1 MGDPHSPGMAIVTC
15 AWMEKE
21 WMNILDEKDKK
32 YFKVKRFM
40 DDILCIYAKAPEWK
54 YDEFINDFCKSE
66 VYVEP
71 LKLEDGKEATFLE
84 TRFKIEQDKIS
95 FWLKNENE
103 KEKKIWRYNHF
114 HSHGSFKQKRA
125 TLTACLKKTEKMASN
140 KHVFIDSACNKIK
153 EFQDLAYP
161 KSILKG
167 ACTSLAA
174 TTGNGAWMGVK
185 RHIR

>member
-71 LKLEDGKEATFLE
+71 LKLEDGKDATFLE
-84 TRFKIEQDKIS
+84 TKFKTENDKIS
-95 FWLKNENE
+95 FSLKYEKNET
-103 KEKKIWRYNHF
+103 EKKIWRYNHF
-114 HSHGSFKQKRA
+114 LSRGSFKQKGQR
-125 TLTACLKKTEKMASN
+125 
-140 KHVFIDSACNKIK
+140 
-153 EFQDLAYP
+153 
-161 KSILKG
+161 
-167 ACTSLAA
+167 
-174 TTGNGAWMGVK
+174 
-185 RHIR
+185 